1 VQLPARQ
8 RQFIAATFAVVYK
21 IGLIGRK
28 SNRGLPSP
36 VKSGAKI
43 RVFGRILGILAVASS
58 LVTPSP
64 SARADDLEK
73 IFDSTLGTEVRRP
86 PVHTSFDSLV
96 ASVANSQQGRIGV
109 AALDLTTGR
118 PVAVLGDQPFP
129 LASTSKIAIAATFL
143 EGVDQG
149 RWKLTDQFPLMV
161 AMNSPKFAGA
171 KAPVQPG
178 AIYSARTLLEL
189 SLTRSSNPATDALLH
204 VVGGPKAVNSWIR
217 RAGISGMRL
226 DRDIATLVRDDGEF
240 DPARTVDIRDSTTP
254 TAMIRLLTG
263 LRRGD
268 WLSPASRDVLLGAM
282 GRCVTGK
289 HRIAGMMP
297 AGVRVAHK
305 TGTLN
310 NTSSDVGFIETPDGR
325 VLAVAIYVTG
335 QGGKPSRDARIASI
349 ARTVLDGYQNE
360 ATSQNRLTVR

>member
-1 VQLPARQ
+1 M
-8 RQFIAATFAVVYK
+8 
-21 IGLIGRK
+21 
-28 SNRGLPSP
+28 
-36 VKSGAKI
+36 KSGANIK
-43 RVFGRILGILAVASS
+43 VLGRILGMLAVASS

-73 IFDSTLGTEVRRP
+73 VFDNALGTEVRQP
-86 PVHTSFDSLV
+86 PVHTTFDTLV

-109 AALDLTTGR
+109 AAMDLTTGR
-118 PVAVLGDQPFP
+118 PVSVLGDQPFP
-129 LASTSKIAIAATFL
+129 MASTSKIAIVATFL

-149 RWKLTDQFPLMV
+149 KWKLTDEFPLMV
-161 AMNSPKFAGA
+161 PMNSPKFAGA

-178 AIYSARTLLEL
+178 TRYSARTLIEL
-189 SLTRSSNPATDALLH
+189 TITRSSNPATDALLA

-240 DPARTVDIRDSTTP
+240 DPARTVDVRDSTTP
-254 TAMIRLLTG
+254 MAMIRLLTG

-268 WLSPASRDVLLGAM
+268 WLSPSSRDVLIGAM
-282 GRCVTGK
+282 SRCITGK
-289 HRIAGMMP
+289 HRIPGMMP

-310 NTSSDVGFIETPDGR
+310 NTSSDVGFIETSDGR

-335 QGGKPSRDARIASI
+335 QGGKPNRDARIANI
-349 ARTVLDGYQNE
+349 ARTVLDGYQIE
-360 ATSQNRLTVR
+360 AASRNYLTAR